1 MKNVILYV
9 RVSTDEQAKLG
20 YSLGHQELVLTKFSE
35 IKEFKVVGIYREDF
49 SAKNFERPEY
59 KKLFKYC
66 KTHRK
71 EIDYV
76 LVTKWD
82 RFSRNQ
88 TDALQELKSFGELGI
103 EVNAA
108 EQWIDFSIPHNKMML
123 SIYLTIPEIDN
134 DVRGINTKMGLRRSW
149 KSGRWTG
156 VAPAGYKNGRDQS
169 NKPVLVIDQ
178 EKAELVK
185 ETFEQFATGLYDK
198 EELRRIMWSKGL
210 KLSKSTFPRT
220 LQNHVYAGKV
230 CIPQYKDEDEEVIQG
245 VHEPIISEEL
255 FNKVQ
260 RLITG
265 NRKHKKQYEKLDEET
280 PLRALLTCR
289 KCGGKLTSSASK
301 GRNGY
306 YNYYHCKS
314 KCGERIPAA
323 KAHKALLKYFD
334 DVAVKPEVA
343 NLYLKVME
351 TIFKANETQADNDIK
366 RTKESLSQAESK
378 LASLEEKYV
387 LNEIEKDSY
396 NFMKPKFKAEIKKL
410 QNKLDEMSE
419 QETNHSKYLNFGVNL
434 IQNLSFYYENA
445 SLKNKQKLVGSIFPE
460 NLIIE
465 NNECR
470 TARENEVIL
479 ALKGFERDFKKEKP
493 DGQPGFPTEY
503 PGRELNPYSHYWPQD
518 FIPIAIGTCVST
530 TPMAIG
536 HHLRSEFV

>member
-20 YSLGHQELVLTKFSE
+20 YSLGHQELVLTKFAE

-149 KSGRWTG
+149 KAGRWTG

-169 NKPVLVIDQ
+169 NKPVLIIDE
-178 EKAELVK
+178 EKAELVR

-198 EELRRIMWSKGL
+198 EELRRIMWNKGL

-230 CIPQYKDEDEEVIQG
+230 FIPQNKDEDEEVIQG
-245 VHEPIISEEL
+245 IHEPIISEEI

-260 RLITG
+260 RIITG

-314 KCGERIPAA
+314 KCGERIPAS
-323 KAHKALLKYFD
+323 KAHKALVKYFD
-334 DVAVKPEVA
+334 DIAIKPEVA

-366 RTKESLSQAESK
+366 RTRDALSQAESK
-378 LASLEEKYV
+378 LTSLEEKYV

-434 IQNLSFYYENA
+434 LQNLSFYYENA
-445 SLKNKQKLVGSIFPE
+445 SLRNKQKLVGSIFPE

-470 TARENEVIL
+470 TARENEIIL
-479 ALKGFERDFKKEKP
+479 ALKGFQQDFKKEKP

-503 PGRELNPYSHYWPQD
+503 QRWESNPHIRRYTILSRARLPVPPLWLV
-518 FIPIAIGTCVST
+518 FAGALIAGFT
-530 TPMAIG
+530 T
-536 HHLRSEFV
+536 